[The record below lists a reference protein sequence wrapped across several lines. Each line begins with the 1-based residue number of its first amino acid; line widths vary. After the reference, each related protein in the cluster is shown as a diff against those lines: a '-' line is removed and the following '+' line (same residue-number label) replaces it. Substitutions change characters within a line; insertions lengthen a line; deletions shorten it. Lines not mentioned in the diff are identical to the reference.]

1 MRGIRFVHLAA
12 AAVLL
17 APFAAPA
24 YSGTIRDDRSDSLY
38 LGLGA
43 APEYASVGRVDGATR
58 RYSFLASG
66 TLIAPDWVLTAA
78 HVVKDATSLNFT
90 VGGTTYTGT
99 SWVAHKEFKNRRLG
113 AGYDIGLI
121 HLDAPVENITPAT
134 RYTGYDELGNVATA
148 VGYGT
153 TGTGLT
159 GAITM
164 DFQKR
169 AGLNMVDNFYHTLE
183 STPNIILMDFDQPG
197 DPYESSFGSAL
208 PLDLEYLCAPGDSGG
223 GLFADLGFG
232 EELIGVH
239 SFGWGLLDGDPNADY
254 GDASGDTR
262 VSVFNSWIDG
272 AMDGQIVSPGNSGGK
287 KNSRANFVSGDYE
300 FGYIGNVTIPEPST
314 LALLTMAALG
324 MLTYVWRRRRT

>member
-1 MRGIRFVHLAA
+1 MKVIGFVHLAV

-24 YSGTIRDDRSDSLY
+24 YSGTIRDDRDDSLY
-38 LGLGA
+38 LNLGA
-43 APEYASVGRVDGATR
+43 ASEYASVGRVDGATR
-58 RYSFLASG
+58 RYNFLASG

-99 SWVAHKEFKNRRLG
+99 SWVAHTEFKNRRLG

-121 HLDAPVENITPAT
+121 HLGASVGNVAPAT
-134 RYTGYDELGNVATA
+134 RYTGSKELGNVATS
-148 VGYGT
+148 VGFGM

-164 DFQKR
+164 DYQKR
-169 AGLNMVDNFYHTLE
+169 AGQNMVDDFYHWRGP
-183 STPNIILMDFDQPG
+183 PNVILMDFDQPG

-223 GLFADLGFG
+223 GLFVDFGSG

-239 SFGWGLLDGDPNADY
+239 SFGWGIQDRDPDADY

-287 KNSRANFVSGDYE
+287 KGSRSNFVQGDYE
-300 FGYIGNVTIPEPST
+300 FGYIGNFSIPEPST
-314 LALLTMAALG
+314 LTLLTMAALG
-324 MLTYVWRRRRT
+324 MLTYVWHRRRT